1 MLTKLFVLVG
11 GLVAL
16 IVGQNLV
23 PNGPCPPGGGNFCEC
38 NILLTT
44 DLTIAKL
51 PSRTSFFD
59 VQMGPSSRG
68 TAMITYCPLSRYN
81 THRSWPEFLQSA

>member
-1 MLTKLFVLVG
+1 MLAKLVVLVG

-16 IVGQNLV
+16 IVGQSLV

-38 NILLTT
+38 NILLITA
-44 DLTIAKL
+44 LTIAKL

-59 VQMGPSSRG
+59 VQMGPCSPG
-68 TAMITYCPLSRYN
+68 TVTITYRPLSRYN
-81 THRSWPEFLQSA
+81 THRSWPAFLQ